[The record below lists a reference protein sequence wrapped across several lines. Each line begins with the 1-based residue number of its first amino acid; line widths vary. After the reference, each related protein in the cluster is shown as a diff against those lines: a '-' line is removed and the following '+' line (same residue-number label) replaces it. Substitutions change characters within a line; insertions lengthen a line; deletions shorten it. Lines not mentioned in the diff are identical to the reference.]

1 MSFRLVLD
9 AMIPINFIHCQGEEE
24 VSEFHYRI
32 LKGITWLLTRMR
44 VTSRGT
50 ITAPGETN

>member
-50 ITAPGETN
+50 IMAPGETN